1 MENNQETMIQATQM
15 MEKPGDNDSSSNPD
29 DGEQP
34 GDDSSSNPDD
44 GENQETM
51 IQVNQTLETIQ
62 GIMTQASK
70 MMEEINQETVVII
83 NNHLNMMGI
92 LVRIKVII
100 IQILDQMDQ
109 IMVRKIIPIA
119 IQIIIVIIQSFRTL
133 KYQ

>member
-1 MENNQETMIQATQM
+1 MIQAADDGQQS
-15 MEKPGDNDSSSNPD
+15 GNNDSSSNPD
-29 DGEQP
+29 DEEQP
-34 GDDSSSNPDD
+34 GDNDSSSNPDD

-51 IQVNQTLETIQ
+51 IQVNQTLETIR

-119 IQIIIVIIQSFRTL
+119 IQIIIVIILAIIQDT
-133 KYQ
+133 QVPMIQ

>member
-1 MENNQETMIQATQM
+1 
-15 MEKPGDNDSSSNPD
+15 MEKRPGDNDSSSNPD

-34 GDDSSSNPDD
+34 GDNDSSSNPDD

-119 IQIIIVIIQSFRTL
+119 IQIIIVIILAIIQDT
-133 KYQ
+133 QVPMIQ

>member
-1 MENNQETMIQATQM
+1 
-15 MEKPGDNDSSSNPD
+15 
-29 DGEQP
+29 
-34 GDDSSSNPDD
+34 
-44 GENQETM
+44 M

-119 IQIIIVIIQSFRTL
+119 IQIIIVIILAIIQDT
-133 KYQ
+133 QVPMIQ

>member
-1 MENNQETMIQATQM
+1 MIQATQM
-15 MEKPGDNDSSSNPD
+15 MENVPGDNDSSSNPD

-34 GDDSSSNPDD
+34 GDNDSSSNPDD

-119 IQIIIVIIQSFRTL
+119 IQIIIVIILAIIQDT
-133 KYQ
+133 QVPMIQ

>member
-1 MENNQETMIQATQM
+1 MMENSQEIMIHQAIPPNDEEQ
-15 MEKPGDNDSSSNPD
+15 PGDNDSSSNPD
-29 DGEQP
+29 GGEQP
-34 GDDSSSNPDD
+34 GDNDSGKP
-44 GENQETM
+44 
-51 IQVNQTLETIQ
+51 TLETIQ

-92 LVRIKVII
+92 FVRIKVII

-119 IQIIIVIIQSFRTL
+119 IQIIIVIILAIIQDT
-133 KYQ
+133 QVPMIQ